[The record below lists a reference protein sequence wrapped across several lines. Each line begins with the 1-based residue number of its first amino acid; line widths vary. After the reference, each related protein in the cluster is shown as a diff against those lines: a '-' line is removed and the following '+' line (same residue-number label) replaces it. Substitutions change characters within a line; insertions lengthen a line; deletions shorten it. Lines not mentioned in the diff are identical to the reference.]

1 MREANTASPL
11 ARNVSAFAFF
21 LSAFVS
27 VLAVPLI
34 TEVTRQ
40 RVYHY
45 FIEHFSHD
53 WALTASWTA
62 VGLLGLCV
70 LFGLSALLQMAV
82 QLLFYRAIQRGG
94 Y

>member
-1 MREANTASPL
+1 MRDNNTASPL
-11 ARNVSAFAFF
+11 ARNVSAFAFCM
-21 LSAFVS
+21 SAFIS

-34 TEVTRQ
+34 TEYTRQ

-53 WALTASWTA
+53 WALTASWAA
-62 VGLLGLCV
+62 VGLLSLCA
-70 LFGLSALLQMAV
+70 LFGLSALLQITV
-82 QLLFYRAIQRGG
+82 QLVFYRAIQRGG